1 MLNHPT
7 LDKLK
12 ALKLPGMVQGLLDQ
26 AQHPAI
32 DQLSF
37 EERLVRVSKVS
48 KSYEKLKCRYFAMV
62 KKARPLKKLSVI
74 RQI

>member
-26 AQHPAI
+26 G
-32 DQLSF
+32 
-37 EERLVRVSKVS
+37 
-48 KSYEKLKCRYFAMV
+48 
-62 KKARPLKKLSVI
+62 
-74 RQI
+74 RQILDRLCVSSESLP